1 MRRLRRGR
9 GSSAFALVSPGLV
22 YGLGWLGLRAYFG
35 RLGDGFAEYLDFEVT
50 VGGVELC
57 VRVSC
62 IPGENGQ
69 V

>member
-1 MRRLRRGR
+1 MRRLRRAR
-9 GSSAFALVSPGLV
+9 GSSAFALVSSGLL
-22 YGLGWLGLRAYFG
+22 YWLGWLGLRAYFG

-57 VRVSC
+57 VRVSG

>member
-9 GSSAFALVSPGLV
+9 ESSVFALAFASLGLWA
-22 YGLGWLGLRAYFG
+22 GWLGLRAYFG
-35 RLGDGFAEYLDFEVT
+35 RLGDGFAEYLDFEVS

-57 VRVSC
+57 VRVSG